1 VKDLSVIGSFNYKEP
16 MIPRVGKAERL
27 YPKVTIYGNQRLKPY
42 FAYFQEVL
50 TNQVTLA
57 VKKEHTVSV
66 EMLGEGKTGKF
77 RLSIDN
83 KVILMV
89 PVP

>member
-1 VKDLSVIGSFNYKEP
+1 MKDLDVIGIFNYKEP
-16 MIPRVGKAERL
+16 MIPRVGKADRL

-50 TNQVTLA
+50 TTQVTLA
-57 VKKEHTVSV
+57 AKKEHTVTV
-66 EMLGEGKTGKF
+66 EMQGEGKTGKF
-77 RLSIDN
+77 KLVIDS

-89 PVP
+89 PIP